1 MAERKSVLPTEN
13 NVPITGI
20 PKEIKL
26 LLEGP
31 GKVGITTFGASFP
44 KAILLEME
52 RGGADF
58 VGSCPVLHLWKG
70 LDPIKGIRMAMEDLR
85 TDTRFN
91 TVVLDTIDE
100 FADITARVICE
111 KLGIMGINEPP
122 KNKRDGVQWDMY
134 SNEVTGILA
143 ALIALPKN
151 VVILEHTKPATYD
164 RDGKLKKMES
174 LDIYG
179 RASRVAYTRID
190 NIGRMRLENVGGT
203 TQTVLSFRATME
215 SIRGSR
221 HPMLRDKEI
230 VIPRDNGYAAFE
242 QLFKEAK

>member
-1 MAERKSVLPTEN
+1 MTSILPTEN
-13 NVPITGI
+13 NVPVVGI

-52 RGGADF
+52 RGGADH
-58 VGSCPVLHLWKG
+58 VGTCPVLHLWKG
-70 LDPIKGIRMAMEDLR
+70 QDPLKGLRMAMEELR
-85 TDTRFN
+85 TDTRFG

-100 FADITARVICE
+100 FADITARSICD

-134 SNEVTGILA
+134 SNDVTGILG

-151 VVILEHTKPATYD
+151 VVILGHTKPATYD
-164 RDGKLKKMES
+164 REGKLKKQES

-179 RASRVAYTRID
+179 KASRIAYTRID
-190 NIGRMRLENVGGT
+190 NIGRLRLNNVGGKT
-203 TQTVLSFRATME
+203 ETVLSFRATTE

-221 HPMLRDKEI
+221 HPALRDREI

-242 QLFKEAK
+242 KLFTEAN